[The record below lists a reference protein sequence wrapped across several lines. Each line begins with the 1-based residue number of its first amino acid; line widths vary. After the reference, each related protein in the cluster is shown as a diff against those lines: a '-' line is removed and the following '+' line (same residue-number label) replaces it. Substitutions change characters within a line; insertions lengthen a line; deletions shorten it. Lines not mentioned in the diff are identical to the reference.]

1 LCPQKKRRLADKPK
15 KQIIKDINKKL
26 ENLTAKEN
34 EEKTDDEK
42 SDHELDENATDEE
55 KGEELVEDI
64 EEVYN
69 LFDYIFLLIFLF
81 LKI

>member
-42 SDHELDENATDEE
+42 SDHELDENENELDEE

-69 LFDYIFLLIFLF
+69 LLEYIFYSYFYL
-81 LKI
+81 